1 MPKTFIV
8 HVLSEPTEGQE
19 DAFNDYYEH
28 THLDEV
34 LATAGWARA
43 QRFKLGA
50 QLGTQGCPLPYLAT
64 YEAQAESAE
73 EVLEQ
78 MAATRHLRQQSAAL
92 NKRTARV
99 WVFEATGPEHLRN
112 SNPHA

>member
-1 MPKTFIV
+1 MKKTFIV

-19 DAFNDYYEH
+19 DAFNEYYEH

-34 LATAGWARA
+34 LATAGWKSA
-43 QRFKLGA
+43 QRYKLRA
-50 QLGTQGCPLPYLAT
+50 ELGTEGCPLPYLAA

-99 WVFEATGPEHLRN
+99 WVYEATGPLHSREQN
-112 SNPHA
+112 I